1 MLPLS
6 WTIVCGEV
14 VTFHLGVL
22 YLTVAPERHPEDSW
36 WGSPQPR
43 LGAEILY
50 KSFLFIPI
58 LSWAIYIW
66 SMQML
71 MQKLKHSFSLKKR
84 QRWPKQICM
93 LAKNTCLDVRW
104 WTEIVVALKP
114 IRKIHIEIK
123 CVVPL
128 VRRVDPISSC
138 ILHDDSCQFP
148 RSLDS

>member
-1 MLPLS
+1 
-6 WTIVCGEV
+6 
-14 VTFHLGVL
+14 
-22 YLTVAPERHPEDSW
+22 
-36 WGSPQPR
+36 
-43 LGAEILY
+43 
-50 KSFLFIPI
+50 
-58 LSWAIYIW
+58 
-66 SMQML
+66 ML

-148 RSLDS
+148 RSLDSQPLTDQLLASVTLCLEFCTCISVGGKLSVSKSKL